1 MNLALAVYKFATE
14 LRDNEKT
21 CNEVDGVSVNPV
33 PEQIGV
39 ANISNEACTSVEV
52 GVDMKTSFVMPTE
65 DYQSL
70 RDYFARPRLIVTGS
84 LPTTRISFVNSE
96 VTPSVLWN
104 TWFPGALTRLAG
116 VHGVRFTLRFTLTV
130 AATPFQQ
137 ALLAQSFQYGTDS
150 TVANGSYIY
159 KRLGNSAMVTN
170 LPHVRHNITDTTMTV
185 FDVPFL
191 YARDYLPLYYDGSQG
206 TNSLGQYSANALL
219 PYRTLAG
226 ANAPTYKLFVSIHD
240 LELIGSAPQVAGLI
254 VVQGGGGKAGS
265 GNPKEAEK
273 KSMKLSD
280 RLSQAS
286 KVATIAAFVPAL
298 TGVAGPTAIAAEAAA
313 RVARA
318 FGYSRPQVEDQPT
331 RVYRNNY
338 CADAN
343 VDIPSNSYVLAPM
356 QRNEIR
362 TDAVAGGTDVDEM
375 AMAYVLEKPCQIFA
389 GDFSTTDSVGTT
401 LYGTAVC
408 PTNFWFRSN
417 SARPGGNIALP
428 SSGTLTTNSIYPSTL
443 CYVGSMFRY
452 WRGGLKF
459 TFSFSKTKFHGGRV
473 IVAFV
478 PGLNDNVSNGVLS
491 NSIPAI
497 ENGGLPQP
505 FSYCEV
511 FDLRDADTFEFH
523 VPYVSPTLF
532 TTVTGSI
539 GGVTMTVLDP
549 LVSTG
554 ETAATVDYIVE
565 VQAEPDFRFGCP
577 APCMLTPT
585 SNTGSGV
592 VFQQSGLGGVSELP
606 DSVDEYTTGETI
618 LSLKSLMMIP
628 SYITESIPANN
639 SRVWECWPYWMRSVW
654 TMITPLGP
662 PNPKTFAFTRSG
674 NIAAC
679 YAFVTGSTE
688 HHIYSGSQNN
698 QYISITANER
708 DGNIGAVNSDP
719 RTRSV
724 SGKQRV
730 FTTDNSMHVRVP
742 QYARVPRVPLASS
755 AAAYGTDV
763 TMSTFAPG
771 ADRYISNYNQIIV
784 ANNNSSDLPVFYGR
798 AAADDAR
805 CVGWLGPP
813 PVAVF
818 VALLAYQPDSP
829 GDFNF

>member
-1 MNLALAVYKFATE
+1 
-14 LRDNEKT
+14 
-21 CNEVDGVSVNPV
+21 
-33 PEQIGV
+33 
-39 ANISNEACTSVEV
+39 
-52 GVDMKTSFVMPTE
+52 MKTSFVMPTE

-70 RDYFARPRLIVTGS
+70 RDYFARPRLIVTGA

-96 VTPSVLWN
+96 VTPTVLFN
-104 TWFPGALTRLAG
+104 TWFPGSLTRLAG

-137 ALLAQSFQYGTDS
+137 ALLCQSFQYGTDS
-150 TVANGSYIY
+150 TIAAGSVIY

-191 YARDYLPLYYDGSQG
+191 YAKDYLPLYYDGSSS

-219 PYRTLAG
+219 PYRAVAG
-226 ANAPTYKLFVSIHD
+226 ANAPTFKLFVSIHE
-240 LELIGSAPQVAGLI
+240 LELIGSAPQVATTV
-254 VVQGGGGKAGS
+254 VVQSGAGRKESLVGGN
-265 GNPKEAEK
+265 NPKEAEK

-356 QRNEIR
+356 QRNEVR
-362 TDAVAGGTDVDEM
+362 TDAMAGGTDVDEM
-375 AMAYVLEKPCQIFA
+375 ALAYVLEKPCQIFA

-401 LYGTAVC
+401 LYGSAVC

-417 SARPGGNIALP
+417 SARPGGNITLP
-428 SSGTLTTNSIYPSTL
+428 STAGLTTNAIYPSTL
-443 CYVGSMFRY
+443 CYIGSMFRY

-459 TFSFSKTKFHGGRV
+459 TFTFSKTKFHGGRV

-478 PGLNDNVSNGVLS
+478 PGLTDNPSNSVLS
-491 NSIPAI
+491 NTIPTI

-523 VPYVSPTLF
+523 VPYVSPTPY
-532 TTVTGSI
+532 TPVTASI
-539 GGVTMTVLDP
+539 GGITMTVLDP
-549 LVSTG
+549 LVSSG
-554 ETAATVDYIVE
+554 ETSGTVDYIVE
-565 VQAEPDFRFGCP
+565 VQAEPDFRLGCP
-577 APCMLTPT
+577 APCMFTPA
-585 SNTGSGV
+585 SSTGTGV
-592 VFQQSGLGGVSELP
+592 VFQQSGLGGVSDLP
-606 DSVDEYTTGETI
+606 DNVDEYTTGETI
-618 LSLKSLMMIP
+618 LSLKTLMMIP
-628 SYITESIPANN
+628 TYVVDSFDAGTTSL
-639 SRVWECWPYWMRSVW
+639 WEAWPYWTRSLW
-654 TMITPLGP
+654 TMAVPMAPVTS
-662 PNPKTFAFTRSG
+662 KTFAFSRSG

-679 YAFVTGSTE
+679 YAFVVGSTE
-688 HHIYSGSQNN
+688 HHVYCPVTNGV
-698 QYISITANER
+698 YISASANER
-708 DGNIGAVNSDP
+708 DGNAGAGAADP
-719 RTRSV
+719 RSRSV

-730 FTTDNSMHVRVP
+730 LTTDNSLHLRVP
-742 QYARVPRVPLASS
+742 LYARVARVPLASS
-755 AAAYGTDV
+755 SAAFGADIGT
-763 TMSTFAPG
+763 TTFAG
-771 ADRYISNYNQIIV
+771 GGDKYISNYNQILVRNGTTAAI
-784 ANNNSSDLPVFYGR
+784 PFFYGR

-813 PVAVF
+813 PVVLF
-818 VALLAYQPDSP
+818 SSTVTFGPDSP